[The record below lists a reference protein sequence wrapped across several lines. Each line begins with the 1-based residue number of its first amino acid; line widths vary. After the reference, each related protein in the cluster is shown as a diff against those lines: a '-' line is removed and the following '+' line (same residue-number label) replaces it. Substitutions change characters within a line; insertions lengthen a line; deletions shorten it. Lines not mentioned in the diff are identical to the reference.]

1 MVNVCAVLDGKVTA
15 ECIKRL
21 KGKRFPSLTAYD
33 FAMARLLD
41 EADVPLVLVGDSLA
55 MVVLGYPDTTELTV
69 DEMEHHVRAVARA
82 KPKGLLAAD
91 MPARSYEN
99 ESSALATAKRL
110 LDAGAEAVKGEG
122 GREIIEQIGAITDAG
137 ITFIGHLGMLPQH
150 VKEEGGYKVKGKV
163 PREREALLADAKA
176 LEEAGAIAMVLELV
190 EPSLAAEITKSVS
203 IPTIGIGAG
212 PHCDSQILVTTDL
225 FGTSPDYIPRH
236 VKIRPDLKSRM
247 KEIVGEWVES
257 IR

>member
-1 MVNVCAVLDGKVTA
+1 LVNVCAVSDGKVTA
-15 ECIKRL
+15 NCIKNL
-21 KGKRFPSLTAYD
+21 KGKKFPSLTAYD

-41 EADVPLVLVGDSLA
+41 EAEVPLILVGDSLA

-69 DEMEHHVRAVARA
+69 GEMEHHVRAVARA
-82 KPKGLLAAD
+82 QPNGFVAAD

-99 ESSALATAKRL
+99 VPDALTTAKRL
-110 LDAGAEAVKGEG
+110 LDAGAEAVKAEG
-122 GREIIEQIGAITDAG
+122 GREIIDQIKAITAEG
-137 ITFIGHLGMLPQH
+137 IAFVGHLGMLPQH

-190 EPSLAAEITKSVS
+190 EKTLAAEITAAVS

-236 VKIRPDLKSRM
+236 VKIRPDLKSSMRQV
-247 KEIVGEWVES
+247 IDEWIES
-257 IR
+257 IK